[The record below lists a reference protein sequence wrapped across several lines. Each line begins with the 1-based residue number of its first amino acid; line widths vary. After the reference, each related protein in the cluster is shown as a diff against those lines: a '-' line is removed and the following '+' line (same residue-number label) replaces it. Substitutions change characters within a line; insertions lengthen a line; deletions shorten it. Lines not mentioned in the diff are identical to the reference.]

1 MTRPPG
7 EYRWYVHPALASA
20 RAFHNR
26 PDVRAFRGRAA
37 RWEETLEW
45 RWATPVV
52 LAALLLLSLFVRTR
66 QLNGGFWIDEGI
78 SVGLAHHH
86 WSSIPSLLREDGSP
100 PAYYMLLGLWIR
112 VFGDSER
119 ATHTLSL
126 IFGLGCIPLA
136 YAAARSIFDRRTGLV
151 CALLATLNPFLTYY
165 AQESRMYELEAFLSI
180 VIAWAYVQ
188 GVLRGRRGWA
198 ALLVPSVALMLYT
211 HNWGLFVCLGLA
223 VTTAVFARDRLKL
236 AGLVALGIA
245 VLYAPWLPTL
255 LSQAK
260 HTGAPWSTVPT
271 FHDLVLAPTYV
282 LGGEGAFLA
291 LSLVG
296 GAGLAEVVRRRAD
309 EERQI
314 VLALATLGGVTILAA
329 FIASQISPGW
339 TARYFSVIL
348 GPVVLLGARGLVRA
362 QRLGFV
368 ALVAIIFLWCFYS
381 VRDDKEN
388 ARSITGA
395 VAPYLHPGELIIS
408 THPEQG
414 PVLRYYLG
422 PGFRWANTLGPA
434 KDPQVFDWRDAVDR
448 LEAAKAKP
456 TLERLLATVPPGGRF
471 VVISPVFRDYRA
483 WRAQWTKLVWQKSTA
498 WTWLLDHDPRVKLV
512 AHVATVE
519 IAVRKNYFKPIQ
531 AFVYRRVG

>member
-1 MTRPPG
+1 ML
-7 EYRWYVHPALASA
+7 H
-20 RAFHNR
+20 
-26 PDVRAFRGRAA
+26 
-37 RWEETLEW
+37 
-45 RWATPVV
+45 
-52 LAALLLLSLFVRTR
+52 
-66 QLNGGFWIDEGI
+66 Q
-78 SVGLAHHH
+78 
-86 WSSIPSLLREDGSP
+86 DGSP

-112 VFGDSER
+112 VFGDTEA
-119 ATHTLSL
+119 ATHVLSL
-126 IFGLGCIPLA
+126 CFALASIPVA
-136 YAAARSIFDRRTGLV
+136 YLAARSIFDRRTGIV

-165 AQESRMYELEAFLSI
+165 AQETRMYELEAFLSI

-198 ALLVPSVALMLYT
+198 ALLVPSVALMLYA

-223 VTTAVFARDRLKL
+223 VTTAVFARNRLKL

-291 LSLVG
+291 LALVG

-314 VLALATLGGVTILAA
+314 VLALATLGGVTIVAA

-348 GPVVLLGARGLVRA
+348 GPVLLLGARGLVRA
-362 QRLGFV
+362 RRLGFV
-368 ALVAIIFLWCFYS
+368 ALVAVIFLWSFYS

-388 ARSITGA
+388 ARSITAA

-422 PGFRWANTLGPA
+422 PGFRWANTLGPV

-448 LEAAKAKP
+448 LEAARAKP

-498 WTWLLDHDPRVKLV
+498 WTWLLDRDPRVRLV